1 MRRKSFL
8 IALVIGIALMAAGI
22 LRGTELPRILA
33 KATHICLECIG
44 IG

>member
-8 IALVIGIALMAAGI
+8 IVLAVGVLLLLAGI